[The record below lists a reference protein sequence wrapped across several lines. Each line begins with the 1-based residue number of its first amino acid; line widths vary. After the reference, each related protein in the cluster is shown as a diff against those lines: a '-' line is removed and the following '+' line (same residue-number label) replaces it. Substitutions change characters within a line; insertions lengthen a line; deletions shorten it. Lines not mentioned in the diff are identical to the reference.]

1 MITRALRKGCV
12 GSDVASWQN
21 FLIGYFM
28 SLGQSHND
36 LITDADFGTETEAHT
51 RLFQKSVDLP
61 QTGIVDKW
69 TLVAAMQ
76 KGFGI
81 LEDDPPVDKLDPLWP
96 PNNYGL
102 EPLSA
107 IDKAE
112 LFGTFSYRPT
122 PVAGCLEAITVTNA
136 KNFQVDWVEI
146 PQLAGV
152 EGAPSNR
159 KVQFNAKCKQ
169 QLLKLF
175 KEWDDAGLRG
185 HVLSW
190 AGSYA
195 PRFVRGSQVTLSSHA
210 WGTAFD
216 INAGWNPLGAQPALL
231 GQKGSVRDL
240 VEIAAQHGFYWG
252 GWFGYVKNGRPDGM
266 HFEVCK
272 II

>member
-1 MITRALRKGCV
+1 MISRILRKGCV

-21 FLIGYFM
+21 FLIDYFM

-36 LITDADFGTETEAHT
+36 LVADADFGTETETHT

-61 QTGIVDKW
+61 QTGVVDKW

-81 LEDDPPVDKLDPLWP
+81 LEDAPPVDKLDPLWP

-112 LFGTFSYRPT
+112 LFGTFSYRST
-122 PVAGCLEAITVTNA
+122 PVAGCPEAVTITNT
-136 KNFQVDWVEI
+136 KNFQVDWVEV

-152 EGAPSNR
+152 EGAPTNR
-159 KVQFNAKCKQ
+159 KVQFNSKCKH
-169 QLLKLF
+169 QLVKLF
-175 KEWDDAGLRG
+175 QDWEAAGLRS
-185 HVLSW
+185 HVLTW

-195 PRFVRGSQVTLSSHA
+195 PRFVRGSRTTLSSHA

-216 INAGWNPLGAQPALL
+216 INAGWNGLGIQPALV
-231 GQKGSVRDL
+231 GRPGSVREL
-240 VEIAAQHGFYWG
+240 VEIAAQNGFYWL
-252 GWFGYVKNGRPDGM
+252 GWNISRPDGM

-272 II
+272 IL